1 MSDLTTTYLGLKL
14 KNPLVA
20 SASPLSKKLDTV
32 KKLEDAGASA
42 VVMYSLFEE
51 QISHESREL
60 DHYLSFGTNSFQEA
74 MTFFPEMEHYNIGPE
89 GYLEH
94 IARLKKAVSI
104 PIIGSLNG
112 ISSGGWVDYAR
123 RIQSAGADALELNF
137 YYIPTSLNLT
147 AVVLEKAYVKLV
159 SDIRAEISI
168 PLAVKLSQF
177 FTALPHFAREIV
189 RAGADGLVLF
199 NRFIQ
204 PDLDIE
210 GQMVDPH
217 HLLSTSAELR
227 LPLRWVA
234 ILYGKINADLA
245 LTGGVHTPEDMVK
258 SLAAGAKVTLLAS
271 ELIEKGP
278 SRAAELIR
286 GLDEWLE
293 THEYASVNQLIGS
306 MSQKNVSDPAA
317 FERGNYMKS
326 LQSYDNKLF

>member
-1 MSDLTTTYLGLKL
+1 MSDLTTTYLGLRL

-20 SASPLSKKLDTV
+20 SASPLSKKLDIV

-74 MTFFPEMEHYNIGPE
+74 MSFFPEMEHYNIGPE

-94 IARLKKAVSI
+94 IARLKKAVNL

-147 AVVLEKAYVKLV
+147 AVALEKAYVKLV
-159 SDIRAEISI
+159 TDIRAEISI
-168 PLAVKLSQF
+168 PLTVKLSPF

-204 PDLDIE
+204 PDLDLE

-258 SLAAGAKVTLLAS
+258 ALAAGAKVTLLAS
-271 ELIEKGP
+271 ELIDKGP
-278 SRAAELIR
+278 ARAAELIR
-286 GLDEWLE
+286 GLDEWLDA
-293 THEYASVNQLIGS
+293 HEYASVKQLIGS

-326 LQSYDNKLF
+326 LQSYDNKLY